1 MRMKAILGAVGAV
14 AVLGGTAAWLVLSR
28 AGVRVVLEPS
38 PPSVT
43 AEPQLRLRG
52 QVLGVTPALS
62 LNGTPVVLTADG
74 HFEHTLP
81 LTLGSNAIT
90 LSAVGKPKDGA
101 PEETVNGV
109 HVVER
114 LEQAV
119 YDTRH
124 FYTASGGLSGFTRG
138 ATGLKAARDSF
149 LTGDVDVELK
159 AGELTGSVL
168 ESYENA
174 NRPVKGGMPMMVELA
189 VGGGAVRVALKPEEG
204 TVQSEVARPGAPVT
218 LRGRSE
224 LHHGKY
230 HVRLEAL
237 DAAATDVMMRVR
249 Y

>member
-1 MRMKAILGAVGAV
+1 MGMKAILGALGAV
-14 AVLGGTAAWLVLSR
+14 AVLGGAAAWLFLSR
-28 AGVRVVLEPS
+28 EGVRVVLKPS
-38 PPSVT
+38 PPAVT
-43 AEPQLRLRG
+43 AEQQLRLRG
-52 QVLGVTPALS
+52 QVLGVAPSLS
-62 LNGTPVVLTADG
+62 LNGTPLELTADG

-81 LTLGSNAIT
+81 LAMGPNTIT
-90 LSAVGKPKDGA
+90 LAAVGRPKEGA

-114 LEQAV
+114 LEQAD

-124 FYTASGGLSGFTRG
+124 FYTASGSLSGFTRG

-174 NRPVKGGMPMMVELA
+174 NRPVKGGMPMQVELA
-189 VGGGAVRVALKPEEG
+189 VGSGAVRVALKPEEG

-237 DAAATDVMMRVR
+237 DGAATDVVMRVR